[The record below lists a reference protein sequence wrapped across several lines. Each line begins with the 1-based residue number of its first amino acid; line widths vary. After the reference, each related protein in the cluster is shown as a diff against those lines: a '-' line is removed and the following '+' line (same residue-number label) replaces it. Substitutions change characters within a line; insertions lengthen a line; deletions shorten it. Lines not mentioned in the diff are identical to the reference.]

1 MAVRIGIFP
10 SDAWLTLSQELS
22 PEEMLTLSYLWTCNH
37 RKLQG
42 AFKLPLLYAVA
53 DLFCLTRGDPSRIVN
68 LFENLEAKNLIVY
81 DSSTQE
87 ILIRDYMGVQSQLQP
102 STRRESKQ
110 LSEAVLRGVINGID
124 ELRSEKIKS
133 AWQGEARNTP
143 VLLSEL
149 ERQGF
154 SEWFEN
160 LTQGEK
166 RTFVEPSTKVQS
178 GIGNGLGNGLGSENG
193 LGNGNETG
201 MFVGHPF
208 VCTKGDPPA

>member
-1 MAVRIGIFP
+1 MTVRIGIFP

-22 PEEMLTLSYLWTCNH
+22 PEEMLTFCYLWTNDH

-42 AFKLPLLYAVA
+42 AFKLPLLYATA
-53 DLFCLTRGDPSRIVN
+53 DLFCLTHGDFSRIVS
-68 LFENLEAKNLIVY
+68 LFESLEEKDLIVY
-81 DSSTQE
+81 DGSTQE
-87 ILIRDYMGVQSQLQP
+87 ILIRDYMSIQSQFQP
-102 STRRESKQ
+102 SSRKEVKQ
-110 LSEAVLRGVINGID
+110 ISEAVLRGVVNGID

-133 AWQGEARNTP
+133 AWQEEARKTP

-166 RTFVEPSTKVQS
+166 RTFFEGSSNLRS
-178 GIGNGLGNGLGSENG
+178 GSGFGFGSGSENG
-193 LGNGNETG
+193 LGDG

>member
-1 MAVRIGIFP
+1 MAVRIGVFP

-22 PEEMLTLSYLWTCNH
+22 PEEMLTFFYLWTCNH
-37 RKLQG
+37 RRLQG

-53 DLFCLTRGDPSRIVN
+53 DLFSLSNGDPSRIVN

-81 DSSTQE
+81 DGSTQE
-87 ILIRDYMGVQSQLQP
+87 VLIRNYMGIQSQLQP
-102 STRRESKQ
+102 STRKESKQ
-110 LSEAVLRGVINGID
+110 ISESVLRGVINGID

-160 LTQGEK
+160 LPQGEK
-166 RTFVEPSTKVQS
+166 RTFFEGSSNLRS
-178 GIGNGLGNGLGSENG
+178 GIGSGLGNGF
-193 LGNGNETG
+193 GNGNGDG
-201 MFVGHPF
+201 MLIGHPF

>member
-1 MAVRIGIFP
+1 MTVRIGIFP

-22 PEEMLTLSYLWTCNH
+22 PEEMLTFCYIWTNNH

-53 DLFCLTRGDPSRIVN
+53 DLFCLSNGDPSRITKI
-68 LFENLEAKNLIVY
+68 FESLEMKNLIIF

-87 ILIRDYMGVQSQLQP
+87 ILILDYMGVQSQLQP
-102 STRRESKQ
+102 STRKETKQ
-110 LSEAVLRGVINGID
+110 VSELVLRGIINGID
-124 ELRSEKIKS
+124 ELQSEKIKS
-133 AWQGEARNTP
+133 AWKKEARNTH
-143 VLLSEL
+143 VLMTEL

-166 RTFVEPSTKVQS
+166 RTFFEGSSNLQS
-178 GIGNGLGNGLGSENG
+178 GIGSGFGNGLGNGNG
-193 LGNGNETG
+193 DG

>member
-1 MAVRIGIFP
+1 MAVRVGIFP
-10 SDAWLTLSQELS
+10 SDCWLALSQKLS
-22 PEEMLTLSYLWTCNH
+22 PEEMLALCYLWTNNH

-53 DLFCLTRGDPSRIVN
+53 DLLSLSNGDPSRIVN

-81 DSSTQE
+81 DGSTQE
-87 ILIRDYMGVQSQLQP
+87 ILIRDYMGIQSQLQP
-102 STRRESKQ
+102 STRKESKQ
-110 LSEAVLRGVINGID
+110 ISELVLRGIINGID

-133 AWQGEARNTP
+133 VWQEEAKNTP

-166 RTFVEPSTKVQS
+166 RTFFEGSSNLRS
-178 GIGNGLGNGLGSENG
+178 GIGNGLGNGLGNENG
-193 LGNGNETG
+193 DEMLI
-201 MFVGHPF
+201 GHPF

>member
-1 MAVRIGIFP
+1 MAIRIGIFP
-10 SDAWLTLSQELS
+10 SDCWLALSQKLS
-22 PEEMLTLSYLWTCNH
+22 PEEMLTFCYLWTCNH

-53 DLFCLTRGDPSRIVN
+53 DLFCLSNGDPSRITN
-68 LFENLEAKNLIVY
+68 IFESLEMKNLIVF
-81 DSSTQE
+81 DRLTQE
-87 ILIRDYMGVQSQLQP
+87 ILIRDYMSVQSQLQP
-102 STRRESKQ
+102 STRKESKQ
-110 LSEAVLRGVINGID
+110 ISEAVLRGVVNGID

-133 AWQGEARNTP
+133 EWQGEARNTP

-160 LTQGEK
+160 LTQDER
-166 RTFVEPSTKVQS
+166 RTFFEGSSNLRS
-178 GIGNGLGNGLGSENG
+178 GSGSGNGFGN
-193 LGNGNETG
+193 GNGNETG

>member
-1 MAVRIGIFP
+1 MSVRIGIFP
-10 SDAWLTLSQELS
+10 SDCWLALSQELS
-22 PEEMLTLSYLWTCNH
+22 SEEMLIYCYLWTCNH

-42 AFKLPLLYAVA
+42 AFKLPLLYTTA
-53 DLFCLTRGDPSRIVN
+53 DLFSLSNGDPSRIVN

-81 DSSTQE
+81 DGSTQE
-87 ILIRDYMGVQSQLQP
+87 VLIRDYMSVQSQLQP
-102 STRRESKQ
+102 STRKESKQ
-110 LSEAVLRGVINGID
+110 ISEAVLRGVVNGID

-133 AWQGEARNTP
+133 EWQGEARNTP

-160 LTQGEK
+160 LTQGET
-166 RTFVEPSTKVQS
+166 RTFFEGSSNLRS
-178 GIGNGLGNGLGSENG
+178 GSGFGLGNG

-201 MFVGHPF
+201 MSVGHSF